1 MAWKG
6 KFRGNIKLKYKFVF
20 MVLIIL
26 IISMISVKKVK
37 AASTGLSEDIDYGEI
52 QDVIDDIL
60 DSGNDFNFGNY
71 VEKLVNGEV
80 KFSITEI
87 LNQLLESIKGELK
100 ANLSTLGR
108 LISIALIAAVFTNL
122 TVAFK
127 NNSVSETGYYITYL
141 MLFSLLIT
149 TFINASRI
157 ASSVIGSILDFMK
170 ALVPAYFL
178 SIGFCTGSATSLIY
192 HEVALML
199 ITLVDILIIKVV
211 IPMINFYLVISLAN
225 NMSKEDMLSKLAGL
239 FATAIDWMLKSLLAA
254 VVGFHTIQGLILPV
268 ADRVKKSA
276 LLKASEAIPGV
287 GNAIGGV
294 AETIL
299 GASILL
305 KNTIGVAGLVVIITI
320 CAVPL
325 LKLLV
330 INVVFR
336 VGGATLQPISDK
348 RIIECISA
356 SAKSSGMLLQTVLV
370 GAVLFLLSITIAAVT
385 TGGTF

>member
-305 KNTIGVAGLVVIITI
+305 KNAIGVAGLVVIITI

>member
-37 AASTGLSEDIDYGEI
+37 AASTGLSEDIDYSEI

-87 LNQLLESIKGELK
+87 LNQMLESIKGELK

-305 KNTIGVAGLVVIITI
+305 KNAIGVAGLVVIITI